1 VSQSV
6 VGIGQGI
13 KDTGNALGDIWYAD
27 FSSGKATLDWVSGK
41 ISTSEYSNILEAN
54 AATRRSTAIGFVSG
68 AVENALSINSPVG
81 GLGIIGQLWYIET
94 GDTSISDVTSNLFQ
108 RKDDFLIDTFNLN
121 EEQFNNGKAGANTY
135 VMVSGL
141 AISLGS
147 SINARSSGYVSV
159 ADTPIADPYRM
170 SYSGNAQVKMQGST
184 STVGSLSTAP
194 KPAYTLSDKEFLQKI
209 ATKAES
215 TGARLGKG
223 SAGTGASQGT
233 WKHTYAQKVL
243 ERYQRMTGQK
253 THLLAETSY
262 FQFEDVKRGFLGSAR
277 PDVYDPLTGT
287 IYDYKFVK
295 NPGKGL
301 PSAQMEKNIA
311 NVPGVINQVEVNP

>member
-108 RKDDFLIDTFNLN
+108 RKDDYLVDTFNLN
-121 EEQFNNGKAGANTY
+121 EEQYNNGKAGANTY
-135 VMVSGL
+135 VMVTGL
-141 AISLGS
+141 AVSLGS
-147 SINARSSGYVSV
+147 SINARSSGSVSV

-170 SYSGNAQVKMQGST
+170 SYSGNAQVKMQGFS
-184 STVGSLSTAP
+184 STAP
-194 KPAYTLSDKEFLQKI
+194 SNSGLISTKYTLNEALQKLDNSGI
-209 ATKAES
+209 RPGQDVLSRSQLNDVLEAISNEYNPSKAYSSIYKDGVNSYLVEGHH
-215 TGARLGKG
+215 TTVAFEMLGKSSG
-223 SAGTGASQGT
+223 PNMNIGT
-233 WKHTYAQKVL
+233 V
-243 ERYQRMTGQK
+243 
-253 THLLAETSY
+253 
-262 FQFEDVKRGFLGSAR
+262 D
-277 PDVYDPLTGT
+277 
-287 IYDYKFVK
+287 
-295 NPGKGL
+295 L
-301 PSAQMEKNIA
+301 PSNM
-311 NVPGVINQVEVNP
+311 NVHWSKKWYQIGRKTIKIID

>member
-1 VSQSV
+1 VSQSVVGSV

-13 KDTGNALGDIWYAD
+13 KDTGNALGDIWYAA

-41 ISTSEYSNILEAN
+41 ISTSDYSNILEAN
-54 AATRRSTAIGFVSG
+54 AATRRSIGIGFVSG
-68 AVENALSINSPVG
+68 AVENTINISSPVG

-170 SYSGNAQVKMQGST
+170 SYSGNAQVQMQGFT
-184 STVGSLSTAP
+184 STAQTEAFFQLRAARAQGGTELTQ
-194 KPAYTLSDKEFLQKI
+194 LQKNKI
-209 ATKAES
+209 QGLNFEQEVKNSLNATQNNVVEQITIRADSGVKTRIDLIGNDAS
-215 TGARLGKG
+215 TGNIVLTEAKSSATASLTNNQKLAFPKIAETGGIVVGKG
-223 SAGTGASQGT
+223 KAPFVGGTRIPPTTVQI
-233 WKHTYAQKVL
+233 
-243 ERYQRMTGQK
+243 
-253 THLLAETSY
+253 
-262 FQFEDVKRGFLGSAR
+262 KR
-277 PDVYDPLTGT
+277 
-287 IYDYKFVK
+287 
-295 NPGKGL
+295 PG
-301 PSAQMEKNIA
+301 M
-311 NVPGVINQVEVNP
+311 